1 MIRAAQQASWKGT
14 SCMRHRQQQYNS
26 WLVIGSAPRM
36 ALIWGY
42 TCDSSDEWTTNEP
55 EEVHLLRTTLEVA
68 VVWVCLRHFQ
78 LPFSSP
84 WLLATVTYTRVQI
97 QEREQWADNNFEQF
111 DEMRDAW
118 LTIPC
123 VYFEMIDLQEA
134 LWCWAS

>member
-14 SCMRHRQQQYNS
+14 SCRRHRQQQYYS

-36 ALIWGY
+36 ALIWATRATAPTSGR
-42 TCDSSDEWTTNEP
+42 TNEP
-55 EEVHLLRTTLEVA
+55 DEVHLLGTTLEVA

-78 LPFSSP
+78 LRFSSP

-97 QEREQWADNNFEQF
+97 QEREQWGDNNFEQF

-123 VYFEMIDLQEA
+123 VYFEMIDVQKA